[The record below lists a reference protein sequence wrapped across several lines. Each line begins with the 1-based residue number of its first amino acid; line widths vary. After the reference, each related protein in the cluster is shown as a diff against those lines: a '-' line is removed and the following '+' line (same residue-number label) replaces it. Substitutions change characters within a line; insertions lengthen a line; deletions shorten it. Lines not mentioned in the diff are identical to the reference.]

1 MFAITI
7 LGSNS
12 AIPAFGR
19 NPTAQIVQTQ
29 EYTFLVDCGEGTQM
43 QIAKYK
49 IKLSKISHVF
59 ISHMHGD
66 HYFGLIGLLS
76 TMSLLNRTQ
85 DLHVFGPA
93 ILKDIIDLQF
103 KAADVDLTYKLYFH
117 AIEKEGII
125 ADLPKMTINCF
136 KVQHKIDCFGFV
148 FKEKRNPRS
157 IIPEKVKSF
166 EIPAAFYDQL
176 QKGENYI
183 NKKGDIIENSSVTTA
198 GPKARSYAYCADTIY
213 DTSILTHI
221 KEVDLLYHEAT
232 YLKDQEEKATARFH
246 STTIQAAS
254 IAKLAAAK
262 KLIIGHFSSRY
273 PTVDEFLVEAK
284 TVFENTYLATEGSCY
299 QI

>member
-49 IKLSKISHVF
+49 IKLSKVSHVF

-103 KAADVDLTYKLYFH
+103 KAADVDLTYRLYFH
-117 AIEKEGII
+117 AIDKEGII

-136 KVQHKIDCFGFV
+136 KVQHRIDCFGFI
-148 FKEKRNPRS
+148 FKEKKNPRS

-166 EIPAAFYDQL
+166 EIPSAFYEQL

-183 NKKGDIIENSSVTTA
+183 NKKGDIIDNSSVTTA

-213 DTSILTHI
+213 TTSIIPHI

-232 YLKDQEEKATARFH
+232 YLKDQEEKATARYH

-254 IAKLAAAK
+254 IAKQAAAK

-273 PTVDEFLVEAK
+273 PTIDEFLVEAK
-284 TVFENTYLATEGSCY
+284 SVFENTFLATEGSCY